1 MTQPTVIVNP
11 LASLDI
17 GNINDTINLDSEI
30 DLLADEPPN
39 EVDISRDSQKS
50 STLNTSINKP
60 EENKDNELKE
70 KSESSEFEE
79 PDDDSSDDYDAETE
93 SVASSQ
99 SK

>member
-1 MTQPTVIVNP
+1 MIVNP

-30 DLLADEPPN
+30 DLLADEPN
-39 EVDISRDSQKS
+39 EADISRDSQKS
-50 STLNTSINKP
+50 ALNSSINKP
-60 EENKDNELKE
+60 EEKKEDNELKE

>member
-79 PDDDSSDDYDAETE
+79 PDDDSSDDYDVETE

>member
-30 DLLADEPPN
+30 DLLVDEPPN

-50 STLNTSINKP
+50 ATLNTSINKP